1 MENENKLLSI
11 QFLISECQD
20 AIKYIETKATI
31 SITVIAGFIVA
42 LYDKSEFIIN
52 NFSQF
57 NLATYFLLSLLVFS
71 IILSLTILILII
83 SPIQNPT
90 KSIHEVEE
98 NIELIKIY
106 FPKNKYENKVLS
118 LFKVNTENESLNYS
132 FSKFIKNT
140 KSEEK
145 IFINSFSF
153 ELLKLSFI
161 RNIKK
166 DRLSL
171 LIKIIIFTSIIFI
184 VTLTKLIIIKEIIE
198 KQAENKIV
206 AIR

>member
-1 MENENKLLSI
+1 VYS
-11 QFLISECQD
+11 
-20 AIKYIETKATI
+20 
-31 SITVIAGFIVA
+31 FIGIV
-42 LYDKSEFIIN
+42 K
-52 NFSQF
+52 
-57 NLATYFLLSLLVFS
+57 
-71 IILSLTILILII
+71 
-83 SPIQNPT
+83 
-90 KSIHEVEE
+90 